1 MTRFSITHTHP
12 VPVPV
17 AVTTDTKFVE
27 PRGANWNLES
37 TRVKPPTK
45 SGVLRFAGG
54 VSCGPR
60 HDRRRAFAKAARLRR
75 ATTLGASSTSASL
88 RRIVTFRRCGAIA
101 TCNSSSH
108 RHHSTPP

>member
-12 VPVPV
+12 VRVPV

-27 PRGANWNLES
+27 PRGKHWNLGS
-37 TRVKPPTK
+37 TSEATTK

-60 HDRRRAFAKAARLRR
+60 HDRCRAFAKAARLRR
-75 ATTLGASSTSASL
+75 ATTLGTSSTSASL
-88 RRIVTFRRCGAIA
+88 RRIVT
-101 TCNSSSH
+101 
-108 RHHSTPP
+108 

>member
-37 TRVKPPTK
+37 NK
-45 SGVLRFAGG
+45 
-54 VSCGPR
+54 
-60 HDRRRAFAKAARLRR
+60 
-75 ATTLGASSTSASL
+75 
-88 RRIVTFRRCGAIA
+88 
-101 TCNSSSH
+101 
-108 RHHSTPP
+108 